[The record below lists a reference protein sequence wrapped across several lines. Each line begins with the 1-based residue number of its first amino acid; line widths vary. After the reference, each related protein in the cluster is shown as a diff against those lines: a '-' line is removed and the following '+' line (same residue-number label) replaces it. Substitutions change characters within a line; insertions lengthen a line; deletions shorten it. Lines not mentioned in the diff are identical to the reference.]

1 MIMESLVTL
10 MAIIAFIILGTIS
23 HALMQD
29 ITDPITG
36 RTVRDKEARR
46 MGMFGYALCCGSS
59 LSSHPILYKD
69 LIIKLNMACD

>member
-36 RTVRDKEARR
+36 RTIRDKEARAAVKK
-46 MGMFGYALCCGSS
+46 G
-59 LSSHPILYKD
+59 
-69 LIIKLNMACD
+69 

>member
-10 MAIIAFIILGTIS
+10 MGIIAFIILGTLS

-46 MGMFGYALCCGSS
+46 LAIVGYALCA
-59 LSSHPILYKD
+59 LIAYMLYRY
-69 LIIKLNMACD
+69 LFG

>member
-10 MAIIAFIILGTIS
+10 MGIIAFIILGTLS

-36 RTVRDKEARR
+36 RTVRDNQARR
-46 MGMFGYALCCGSS
+46 LGMAGYALCA
-59 LSSHPILYKD
+59 LIAYMLYRY
-69 LIIKLNMACD
+69 LFG

>member
-10 MAIIAFIILGTIS
+10 MGIIAFIVLGTLS

-46 MGMFGYALCCGSS
+46 MGMFGYALCIV
-59 LSSHPILYKD
+59 ILFLLYRY
-69 LIIKLNMACD
+69 LFC

>member
-10 MAIIAFIILGTIS
+10 MAIIALIILGTLS

-36 RTVRDKEARR
+36 RTVRDKQARR
-46 MGMFGYALCCGSS
+46 MGMLGYTLCAVIAYFLYRYLFG
-59 LSSHPILYKD
+59 
-69 LIIKLNMACD
+69 